1 MSKIFYQHK
10 ICNLINAIIFTKQI
24 TLTLETIQSKFNIV
38 YISGLLVAY
47 GPTCIHI
54 DRLTGR
60 LPKLD
65 TLLLFSNFALKLN
78 QKVSYFEVTIRAA
91 PN

>member
-10 ICNLINAIIFTKQI
+10 ICNLINAIIFTTKQI

-47 GPTCIHI
+47 GPACIHI
-54 DRLTGR
+54 DWLTGR
-60 LPKLD
+60 FPKLD

-78 QKVSYFEVTIRAA
+78 QKVS
-91 PN
+91 